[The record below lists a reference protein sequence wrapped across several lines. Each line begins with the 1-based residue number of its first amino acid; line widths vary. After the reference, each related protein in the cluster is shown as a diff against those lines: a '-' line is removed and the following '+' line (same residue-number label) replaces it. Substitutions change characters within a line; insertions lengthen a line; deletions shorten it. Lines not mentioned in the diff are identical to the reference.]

1 MSADLATAGQE
12 LQYVGTGLLWLAV
25 ALRAGPSLRSP
36 ERRGLWLAVA
46 TAAVAMTLNL
56 PEAARL
62 AQRVTGSAHTTA
74 LIRNLSGVL
83 SAGAVLYFVTAT
95 TGSRRLRN
103 RLSLATAGA
112 LAALVV
118 LDLAAP
124 PHQEHTIP
132 HSGAPVPSTAYWLVM
147 ITGHLAANISCAHLC
162 WRYGR
167 QADSRSLKIGLSTF
181 GAGTAFAGLFW
192 TGHLAHL
199 LTGTEAPLPYLPFLM
214 ALHAILRATA
224 LLTPTLAT
232 SRQTLTDVTTIW
244 RLHPLWRDLIEA
256 APHVAFTTPRPRL
269 LEVLKP
275 PLPYHLLAYRKII
288 ETHDAILALHPHT
301 PPGTPGMTDAPAG
314 GTCRHAAPA
323 GTPSEAGTGGGC
335 TECAAVSLAR
345 ALTHARRAK
354 LAGQPPTPRPEAPH
368 PTPPTTLTAE
378 TRFLLALARHYR
390 AGTRPETGVR
400 GPDRESDTT
409 AQPAGRDRECLE

>member
-25 ALRAGPSLRSP
+25 ALRAGASLRSP
-36 ERRGLWLAVA
+36 ERSGLWLAVA

-56 PEAARL
+56 PEAAHV
-62 AQRVTGSAHTTA
+62 AQRVTGSVHTTA

-103 RLSLATAGA
+103 RLSLATGA
-112 LAALVV
+112 VLATLVV

-132 HSGAPVPSTAYWLVM
+132 HSGPPVPSTSYWLVM
-147 ITGHLAANISCAHLC
+147 IASHLAANISCAHLC

-167 QADSRSLKIGLSTF
+167 QADSRSLKIGLTTF
-181 GAGTAFAGLFW
+181 GTGTAFAGLFW

-214 ALHAILRATA
+214 AFHAILRATA

-232 SRQTLTDVTTIW
+232 TRQTLTDVTTIW

-256 APHVAFTTPRPRL
+256 APHVAFTTPRSRL
-269 LEVLKP
+269 LEILNP

-301 PPGTPGMTDAPAG
+301 PPGTTDAPDEI
-314 GTCRHAAPA
+314 CRHSPA
-323 GTPSEAGTGGGC
+323 GTPSGAGAGC
-335 TECAAVSLAR
+335 TECAALALAR
-345 ALTHARRAK
+345 VLVHARHAK
-354 LAGQPPTPRPEAPH
+354 LAGRPPTARPEAPH
-368 PTPPTTLTAE
+368 PTPPGTLTAE
-378 TRFLLALARHYR
+378 THFLLALARHYR
-390 AGTRPETGVR
+390 ARTRAETGARPAERGAGTAVR
-400 GPDRESDTT
+400 
-409 AQPAGRDRECLE
+409 PAGGDRNCLE